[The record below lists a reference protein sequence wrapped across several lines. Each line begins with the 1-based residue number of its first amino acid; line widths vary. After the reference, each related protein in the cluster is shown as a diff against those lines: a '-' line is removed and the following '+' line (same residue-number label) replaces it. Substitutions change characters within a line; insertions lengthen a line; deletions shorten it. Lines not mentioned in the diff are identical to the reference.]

1 MHLSFMLLLG
11 WDTDFATLAYKQEV
25 EALHQHQVVNTN
37 LAQCIFFVHTMK
49 FNFTGYLYSS
59 KFCSWKN

>member
-11 WDTDFATLAYKQEV
+11 WDTDFATLAYKQQV

-37 LAQCIFFVHTMK
+37 FVQRIFLCI
-49 FNFTGYLYSS
+49 L
-59 KFCSWKN
+59 